1 MVDVARENPESPQRE
16 SGPDQFGLLV
26 SRCQAVQ
33 ARHTRRARNSR
44 TMSLVNIRAAPI
56 ASAQRTGRPGKPAP
70 ASSRA
75 DVAGI
80 GRRDALARAATI
92 AARKLLPGTIVLP
105 AAPNAFADPVADPV
119 DLAPFVGKAGF
130 FIRYPAGWVRAT
142 DRPGTDNGKSETLAL
157 VGNFKDIDTVS
168 VRREPMA
175 LHRDFAE
182 AAAEGGGG
190 GEDASSSTSDDTS
203 PSTSSSTSDTM
214 ARRVALALTAAE
226 RDAVAANQNFGV
238 VGGVENGRSGVMDFA
253 LGNASVANRPGA
265 SKGTTQPYFAYEYFT
280 EVCRANIEEG
290 AGGAKVCVGPRGDVL
305 DTVRRVNYAVATE
318 SEGYLYLVKASAVEG
333 RWETVGP
340 LLREVAESFRV
351 PQAY

>member
-1 MVDVARENPESPQRE
+1 MTSSAKIVLAPWLLSASTTPASFARSGNALAYRSAIHSAASAALALSASATTHPRNPAPENLAPYTPGALSAVARSAFIGSHPHSYSSIELTPEA
-16 SGPDQFGLLV
+16 F
-26 SRCQAVQ
+26 
-33 ARHTRRARNSR
+33 
-44 TMSLVNIRAAPI
+44 I
-56 ASAQRTGRPGKPAP
+56 
-70 ASSRA
+70 
-75 DVAGI
+75 
-80 GRRDALARAATI
+80 
-92 AARKLLPGTIVLP
+92 
-105 AAPNAFADPVADPV
+105 AAPNARADPV

-168 VRREPMA
+168 VRREPVA

-182 AAAEGGGG
+182 AAAAGGGG
-190 GEDASSSTSDDTS
+190 DDAPEGGQGEDSSSDR
-203 PSTSSSTSDTM
+203 

-226 RDAVAANQNFGV
+226 RDAVEANQNFGV

-253 LGNASVANRPGA
+253 LGDASVADGPGA
-265 SKGTTQPYFAYEYFT
+265 SKGTTQPYFAYKYFT

-340 LLREVAESFRV
+340 LLREVARSFRV

>member
-1 MVDVARENPESPQRE
+1 MSVAAA
-16 SGPDQFGLLV
+16 GP
-26 SRCQAVQ
+26 
-33 ARHTRRARNSR
+33 
-44 TMSLVNIRAAPI
+44 IRAPPI
-56 ASAQRTGRPGKPAP
+56 ASAQRTGRSGKPAP

-92 AARKLLPGTIVLP
+92 AARKLLPGAIVLP
-105 AAPNAFADPVADPV
+105 STIAAPNARADPV

-168 VRREPMA
+168 VRREPVA

-182 AAAEGGGG
+182 AAAAGGGG
-190 GEDASSSTSDDTS
+190 DDAPEGGQGEDSSSDR
-203 PSTSSSTSDTM
+203 

-226 RDAVAANQNFGV
+226 RDAVEANQNFGV

-253 LGNASVANRPGA
+253 LGDASVADGPGA

-340 LLREVAESFRV
+340 LLREVARSFRV

>member
-1 MVDVARENPESPQRE
+1 
-16 SGPDQFGLLV
+16 
-26 SRCQAVQ
+26 
-33 ARHTRRARNSR
+33 
-44 TMSLVNIRAAPI
+44 MSLAAAGPIRAAPI

-92 AARKLLPGTIVLP
+92 AARKLLPSTTIVLP
-105 AAPNAFADPVADPV
+105 STIAAPNARADPV

-182 AAAEGGGG
+182 AAAAGGDDAPEGGDGGDDAPREG
-190 GEDASSSTSDDTS
+190 GEDASSNARSN
-203 PSTSSSTSDTM
+203 

-226 RDAVAANQNFGV
+226 SDAVAANQNFGV

-253 LGNASVANRPGA
+253 LGDASVADGPGA
-265 SKGTTQPYFAYEYFT
+265 AKGTTQPYFAYEYFT

-318 SEGYLYLVKASAVEG
+318 SGGYLYLVKASAVEG

-340 LLREVAESFRV
+340 LLREVAQSFRV

>member
-1 MVDVARENPESPQRE
+1 
-16 SGPDQFGLLV
+16 
-26 SRCQAVQ
+26 
-33 ARHTRRARNSR
+33 
-44 TMSLVNIRAAPI
+44 MSLAAAGPIRAAPI

-92 AARKLLPGTIVLP
+92 AARKLLPSTTIVLP
-105 AAPNAFADPVADPV
+105 STIAAPNARADPV

-182 AAAEGGGG
+182 AAAAGGG
-190 GEDASSSTSDDTS
+190 
-203 PSTSSSTSDTM
+203 
-214 ARRVALALTAAE
+214 RR
-226 RDAVAANQNFGV
+226 
-238 VGGVENGRSGVMDFA
+238 
-253 LGNASVANRPGA
+253 
-265 SKGTTQPYFAYEYFT
+265 
-280 EVCRANIEEG
+280 
-290 AGGAKVCVGPRGDVL
+290 PRG
-305 DTVRRVNYAVATE
+305 RRRRRRRPK
-318 SEGYLYLVKASAVEG
+318 GGRRGRVE
-333 RWETVGP
+333 
-340 LLREVAESFRV
+340 
-351 PQAY
+351 